1 MKFVETSQKLGK
13 KPEARV
19 CKINPN
25 FLITYNLLGEIF
37 KYPFP
42 IF

>member
-1 MKFVETSQKLGK
+1 MKFVETSQKLEK
-13 KPEARV
+13 KPEARI

-25 FLITYNLLGEIF
+25 FLRTYNLLEV